1 MDFTVYSYGGGEMLW
16 KAFNSLAMLA
26 NSAYFHKLSI
36 LVTGGALLTVAAR
49 AIPAASMAFLFKKWI
64 MPTFVLMAFFWGP
77 KVKVNIV
84 DHVDTSFRAASVANV
99 PFGIA
104 FAASLSTQMSDALTD
119 IVEKFMTTSDM
130 ERISQVG
137 PMFGARLMYEA
148 RTLTIRDPVM
158 RENIKDFTRQ
168 CYAWP
173 YIFTNIAPGKKAA
186 MESQDMLGFI
196 EANAHKALG
205 MYWRHPDGRSE
216 FMFCGRCAARVKEVI
231 PLEVEAGFQSLARR
245 LFGGTSDGAYETQR
259 LRQYFGDAWAY
270 LAKGSSDAANVI
282 QQELMLNAYRAALQ
296 DKREEFGLPR
306 NPALSYLN
314 AERGQIQQDESALI
328 KLALSGTQIPTLHAF
343 FMIAGLIFFAAVAP
357 FTFTTGGIHLIT
369 AFGKFMLWL
378 ATWPPLSALI
388 NAIGHMYLAKASA
401 GQLMG
406 YGEGLNLMTQSGL
419 ADTAYHAYAY
429 VMGLQLAI
437 PPLSFALLSGGGS
450 YAMSQLS
457 SSMKQPGESFAA
469 KAATEVVDGN
479 VSFDSQTLHH
489 KSVANTQLAQ
499 QQLSPNINSGSRMD
513 DGTLATTYG
522 QIKDGAFDR
531 TPTFQQHLTNMGTNM
546 AANDGVSALWQAQS
560 NRSLNSAIAH
570 SKSAAEQVQMGSNEL
585 FSLMKNISSA
595 QGLNQTFG
603 ESSNT
608 SVKKSIDEVIDQVE
622 GYAKAKGISNE
633 KALNMFLNASVEA
646 GADFKTKAGT
656 IAPGGSGAVGVLG
669 AVTAGVKGS
678 LGGAYQVSAKD
689 SDSMGQNLS
698 ISEANRFSA
707 NLSHVLNH
715 VDDHKGTIGDSLT
728 KAKLEQMQFNFNK
741 GESFGNQASASLQE
755 AQMYSQGA
763 SIQRQRGLSSS
774 SNLTQESLQE
784 YANKKYG
791 GNIVQAAQQASLNP
805 EAYRQEVSHHIDK
818 RQSGMTPADLKSE
831 WDINQHYESA
841 KLTIKKPPSGNPAIA
856 IEKNKY
862 NFNKEIENLEKQVEA
877 KKETT
882 RFMNDLTQSVV
893 EGQQPE
899 MKSNLKAQER
909 EFSQENK
916 KWGIKRVWD
925 GLWK

>member
-1 MDFTVYSYGGGEMLW
+1 MLW

-26 NSAYFHKLSI
+26 NSGYFHKLSI
-36 LVTGGALLTVAAR
+36 LVTGAALLTVAAR

-64 MPTFVLMAFFWGP
+64 MPTFILMAFFWGP

-104 FAASLSTQMSDALTD
+104 VAASLSTQMSDALTTM
-119 IVEKFMTTSDM
+119 VEKFMTTSDM
-130 ERISQVG
+130 ERASQVG

-186 MESQDMLGFI
+186 MESQDILGFI
-196 EANAHKALG
+196 ETNAHKSLG

-216 FMFCGRCAARVKEVI
+216 FMFCGRCAAKVKEVI
-231 PLEVEAGFQSLARR
+231 PLEVETGFQSLAKL
-245 LFGGTSDGAYETQR
+245 LFGGTSDGTYETQR

-282 QQELMLNAYRAALQ
+282 QQQLMLNAYRAALQ

-314 AERGQIQQDESALI
+314 AERGQIQQDESSLI

-357 FTFTTGGIHLIT
+357 FTFTTGGLHLIT
-369 AFGKFMLWL
+369 AFAKFMIWL

-388 NAIGHMYLAKASA
+388 NAIGHMYLARANA

-437 PPLSFALLSGGGS
+437 PPLSFALLSGGSS

-457 SSMKQPGESFAA
+457 SGMTQAGESFAA

-499 QQLSPNINSGSRMD
+499 QQLSPNINSGSRID

-560 NRSLNSAIAH
+560 NRSLNSALAH
-570 SKSAAEQVQMGSNEL
+570 SQSAAEQVQMGSNEL
-585 FSLMKNISSA
+585 FSVMKKLSTA
-595 QGLNQTFG
+595 QGLSETFG

-608 SVKKSIDEVIDQVE
+608 GVKKSIDEVVDQVE
-622 GYAKAKGISNE
+622 SYAKAHNISNE
-633 KALNMFLNASVEA
+633 KALNMMLSGAVEA
-646 GADFKTKAGT
+646 GADFKTKAGS
-656 IAPGGSGAVGVLG
+656 IAPGGSGALGMLG
-669 AVTAGVKGS
+669 AVTAGVKAS
-678 LGGAYQVSAKD
+678 LGGQYQVSTKD
-689 SDSMGQNLS
+689 SDSSTKTLS
-698 ISEANRFSA
+698 GSDANRFAA
-707 NLSHVLNH
+707 NLSHALNYM
-715 VDDHKGTIGDSLT
+715 DDKKGSIGDNL
-728 KAKLEQMQFNFNK
+728 AKEKLKQMQFNFSK

-755 AQMYSQGA
+755 SQMYSQGA

-774 SNLTQESLQE
+774 SNLTQESLQG
-784 YANKKYG
+784 YADKKYG
-791 GNIVQAAQQASLNP
+791 GNIVQAAEQASLNP
-805 EAYRQEVSHHIDK
+805 EAYRQEVSRHMD
-818 RQSGMTPADLKSE
+818 RSQSAMKPAALKTES
-831 WDINQHYESA
+831 DIKQHYESA
-841 KLTIKKPPSGNPAIA
+841 KLTIKNPPSGNPSIA
-856 IEKNKY
+856 IEKNKS
-862 NFNKEIENLEKQVEA
+862 NFNKDVKNLEQQVET
-877 KKETT
+877 KKEKT
-882 RFMNDLTQSVV
+882 RFMNDLTKSVV
-893 EGQQPE
+893 ESRQSGL
-899 MKSNLKAQER
+899 KSNLADQENEFMQER
-909 EFSQENK
+909 D
-916 KWGIKRVWD
+916 KWSITRVWNK
-925 GLWK
+925 LWK